1 MEEETFSKNI
11 PGLQLAWDSVSSGEF
26 KRCPRA
32 YQLGILQ
39 GWQSRE
45 RSVDLDFGI
54 FLHEGREWYYRMR
67 ADGVLHDEAVM
78 QALAHVLTITWDER
92 TQRPWQGDE
101 RKNRFT
107 LARTLVWYL
116 DHWEHDPLTTML
128 FADGKPMVEMSFR
141 LPLPIITQDE
151 EPEQFILCGHLDRV
165 GEYVGQ
171 VWVNDLKSTKSS
183 IDEGSVGYFFAGFT
197 PDNQISL
204 YAFASQAVLAN
215 AAKGIMLDAAQ
226 VAQGF
231 SRFARA
237 PISRTRSQLEE
248 WYEGFRVM
256 LRQAEQYARDKFWP
270 MNEKACFRC
279 QFRSAC
285 ALPPASRE
293 DFLRAHFTKREWDPL
308 KVRGGED

>member
-1 MEEETFSKNI
+1 MQEETFSKKL

-54 FLHEGREWYYRMR
+54 FLHEGREVYYRARAKGEGHEEGVISALSHVMLATWDLR
-67 ADGVLHDEAVM
+67 AD
-78 QALAHVLTITWDER
+78 
-92 TQRPWQGDE
+92 RPWQGDE

-116 DHWEHDPLTTML
+116 DHWEHDPLTTL
-128 FADGKPMVEMSFR
+128 TFSDGKPMVEMSFR
-141 LPLPIITQDE
+141 LPLHLFSEGDG
-151 EPEQFILCGHLDRV
+151 EQFILCGHLDRV

-183 IDEGSVGYFFAGFT
+183 IDEGSVGYFFASFT

-204 YAFASQAVLAN
+204 YAFASQAILAS

-248 WYEGFRVM
+248 WYAGFRIM
-256 LRQAEQYARDKFWP
+256 LRQAEHYARKQFWP

-285 ALPPASRE
+285 ALPPLSRE